1 MSFEALAKEETK
13 DCVNYAGNFIK
24 SQGYFLKR
32 YRLTLNISSA
42 INFAMVKERQ
52 PIATA
57 KEARNTSETVNGPQL
72 IVQRRKLLGWS
83 QARLARETG
92 LSQGYLC
99 QIELGELVN
108 APSYKSIIGIAKA
121 LGIGI
126 NFWEEGLNDK
136 KVFLTHQACVINEFI
151 QLPDTTPV
159 RIALLTYVKLAI
171 PEMEGTNVTY
181 IDHFPTYTRIGD
193 KIADL
198 REKIGYTQKQVWAS
212 TEISQGYYSQLE
224 GREGRKKGD
233 KYKVD
238 SPKIE
243 ILESIASVLNT
254 NIYDLL
260 DLTEIEYPELVVR
273 VDRFFRS
280 SQVPPEKKIKAW
292 TTTSSILEQS
302 GDSLLFPPQTPT
314 TPTE

>member
-1 MSFEALAKEETK
+1 M
-13 DCVNYAGNFIK
+13 
-24 SQGYFLKR
+24 
-32 YRLTLNISSA
+32 
-42 INFAMVKERQ
+42 
-52 PIATA
+52 
-57 KEARNTSETVNGPQL
+57 
-72 IVQRRKLLGWS
+72 
-83 QARLARETG
+83 
-92 LSQGYLC
+92 
-99 QIELGELVN
+99 
-108 APSYKSIIGIAKA
+108 
-121 LGIGI
+121 
-126 NFWEEGLNDK
+126 
-136 KVFLTHQACVINEFI
+136 
-151 QLPDTTPV
+151 
-159 RIALLTYVKLAI
+159 
-171 PEMEGTNVTY
+171 
-181 IDHFPTYTRIGD
+181 
-193 KIADL
+193 

-238 SPKIE
+238 SPKLE